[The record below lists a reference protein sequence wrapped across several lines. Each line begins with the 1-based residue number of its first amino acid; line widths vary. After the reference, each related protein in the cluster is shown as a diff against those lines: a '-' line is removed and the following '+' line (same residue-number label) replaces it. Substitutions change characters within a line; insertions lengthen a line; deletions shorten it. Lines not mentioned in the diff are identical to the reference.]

1 MISTE
6 KKLSF
11 LALGDS
17 YTVGEMVETSQRWT
31 VQLIQLFAQKNIFFH
46 HPVTIAHTG
55 WTTDELQTALA
66 QTKPT
71 GKFDLVSLSIGVNNE
86 YRKYS
91 LEACRQE
98 FVALLNDAIIFADN
112 KKNRVVVI
120 SIPDWSFS
128 AFAEND
134 SRGVAKISEEIAAFN
149 LVNFEEAKRAGV
161 HYVNITPLSQNH
173 TPSMFA
179 SDQLHPSGTQY
190 ALWANEIFKEIEK
203 EFA

>member
-1 MISTE
+1 MIPTE

-31 VQLIQLFAQKNIFFH
+31 IQLIQLFAQKNILFH
-46 HPVTIAHTG
+46 QPVTIAHTG
-55 WTTDELQTALA
+55 WTTDELINAIA

-71 GKFDLVSLSIGVNNE
+71 GKFDLVSLLIGVNNQ

-91 LEACRQE
+91 IENYRKE
-98 FVALLNDAIIFADN
+98 FVALLNDAIKFADN
-112 KKNRVVVI
+112 KKNRVVVV

-128 AFAEND
+128 AFAEKD
-134 SRGVAKISEEIAAFN
+134 SRGIAEISNEIAEFN
-149 LVNFEEAKRAGV
+149 LIKFEEAKRVGV